1 MTELSLGFIPS
12 VEDMANAIDR
22 TKALIDDDPDF
33 RRELDQ
39 GRPSGNPIQL
49 GPRLPSAD
57 DWAEAQV
64 KGAKDNAAKWLKNTL
79 HPKKNFKEEALR
91 DTSVA
96 RFHDSMET
104 VLRENRWE
112 GGMAN
117 VNESEA
123 LATVERMGTGVY
135 TAGIEKRLP
144 KIRAS
149 IAAVREDRLALAV
162 TIDSLPV
169 ATEAD
174 REAKMI
180 ANVRGLKAIGARR
193 RGSS

>member
-1 MTELSLGFIPS
+1 MTELTLGFIPT
-12 VEDMANAIDR
+12 VEDMGRAIDAA
-22 TKALIDDDPDF
+22 KAEMDADPEF
-33 RRELDQ
+33 RKELEE

-49 GPRLPSAD
+49 GPRLPTAD

-64 KGAKDNAAKWLKNTL
+64 KGARDNAAKWLNNTL

-91 DTSVA
+91 ETSVA
-96 RFHDSMET
+96 RYKDSMSR
-104 VLRENRWE
+104 VLSEGLWE

-123 LATVERMGTGVY
+123 LATVQRMGSGVY
-135 TAGIEKRLP
+135 VDGIEKRKP
-144 KIRAS
+144 KIRNAIS
-149 IAAVREDRLALAV
+149 AVREDRLALAV
-162 TIDSLPV
+162 TVDAMPV

-180 ANVRGLKAIGARR
+180 ANVRGLRSIGARR

>member
-1 MTELSLGFIPS
+1 MEELSLGFIPS
-12 VEDMANAIDR
+12 VEDMAKAIDN
-22 TKALIDDDPDF
+22 TKGMMDADPDF
-33 RRELDQ
+33 RRELEE

-49 GPRLPSAD
+49 GPRLPTAD
-57 DWAEAQV
+57 AWAAAQV
-64 KGAKDNAAKWLKNTL
+64 KGARDNADKWLQNTL

-96 RFHDSMET
+96 RFHDSMER
-104 VLRENRWE
+104 VLRENAWE